1 MFLTLQGRDSGTTT
15 GNVVMAYVYFVP

>member
-15 GNVVMAYVYFVP
+15 RSVMMAYAYFVP